1 MTTRRLRGAFL
12 YTILLYSSFWR
23 GLTALSILCDVGNAK
38 AFGSRMG
45 REQHLRLFYILRKT
59 LLNNA
64 FSVVRKG
71 SEREEIQIM
80 IRNLFIFLVL
90 FLAACT
96 GNKQENSQMEERI
109 DSLQKEND
117 RKDKDIN
124 DMTTFVSLLADGLDS
139 IAKQEDML
147 FYTNKGREGTIVDKD
162 QLKKNLDMFEEMLN
176 LQKQRIT
183 QLADSLKSRGEKL
196 SNLSRLV
203 TYLNQQLDEK
213 NTVINN
219 LRSELQNKNVNLTQL
234 QKKVTA
240 LTEDNTQLSQRV
252 ETQVQA
258 LKTQTE
264 IINEGFV
271 KIGTK
276 KVLSDLGIITGGF
289 LKKKKVNPNA
299 IQQGQFM
306 RVDIRY
312 FKEIPL
318 NSGNPKILT
327 QMPTSSY
334 RITQTGK
341 SQSVLSILDPTA
353 FWSVSNYLIVQL

>member
-1 MTTRRLRGAFL
+1 M
-12 YTILLYSSFWR
+12 
-23 GLTALSILCDVGNAK
+23 
-38 AFGSRMG
+38 
-45 REQHLRLFYILRKT
+45 
-59 LLNNA
+59 
-64 FSVVRKG
+64 VRKG

-117 RKDKDIN
+117 RKDRDIN

-139 IAKQEDML
+139 IAKQENIL

-162 QLKKNLDMFEEMLN
+162 QLRKNLDMFEETLN
-176 LQKQRIT
+176 QQRQRIA
-183 QLADSLKSRGEKL
+183 QLADSLKARGENL

-203 TYLNQQLDEK
+203 THLNQQLDEK
-213 NTVINN
+213 NNQIQK
-219 LRSELQNKNVNLTQL
+219 LRSELQKKNVNISQL

-240 LTEDNTQLSQRV
+240 LTEDNTQLNQRV

-258 LKTQTE
+258 LNAQTE
-264 IINEGFV
+264 MMNEGFV

-276 KVLSDLGIITGGF
+276 KALSDLGIISGGF
-289 LKKKKVNPNA
+289 LKKKKVNLNA
-299 IQQGQFM
+299 IQQDQFM

-318 NSGNPKILT
+318 NSGNPKVLT
-327 QMPTSSY
+327 QMPASSY
-334 RITQTGK
+334 TITKTSK
-341 SQSVLSILDPTA
+341 NQSVLSILDPTA
-353 FWSVSNYLIVQL
+353 FWSISNYLIIQL